1 MSNKNPVEIENRKLE
16 ILSEKSRYIL
26 EKQIEEIRYM
36 GSKAGTIVGIG
47 AIFFPLIIYIFDKLE
62 KLDVNNILLIISLFS
77 FILGVVLLTFVLVAS
92 KTYTGYKETEL
103 DRLSNETIKEIHTY
117 EIRGNKGA
125 IKENQKKLKWLKPL
139 YNASTWM
146 TNISIIIISILLI
159 TSIFNNNQDDIMKK
173 NKKIDKKTKID
184 KKSKDSNDIN
194 VGDMSGIF
202 IPLDKKN
209 LTAIKNVVVSEND
222 SIQEEE

>member
-103 DRLSNETIKEIHTY
+103 DRLSNETIKEIM
-117 EIRGNKGA
+117 
-125 IKENQKKLKWLKPL
+125 Q
-139 YNASTWM
+139 
-146 TNISIIIISILLI
+146 
-159 TSIFNNNQDDIMKK
+159 IM
-173 NKKIDKKTKID
+173 
-184 KKSKDSNDIN
+184 
-194 VGDMSGIF
+194 
-202 IPLDKKN
+202 
-209 LTAIKNVVVSEND
+209 AH
-222 SIQEEE
+222 